1 MFFEYT
7 VNYLPP
13 NSSDVI
19 KEHGLTYAS
28 KYTEATNKLM
38 RHFGE
43 ENIVDIYLQAW
54 DCYDCV
60 TIEDIKEGFK
70 LT

>member
-7 VNYLPP
+7 VNYLPRGGP
-13 NSSDVI
+13 DII
-19 KEHGLTYAS
+19 KERGLTHAN

-54 DCYDCV
+54 ECYDCV
-60 TIEDIKEGFK
+60 AIEEIKEGFK